1 MINDYRKRRIR
12 RTRGPR
18 IKIRCLPGSGFFL
31 RTIAFHSTHH
41 YILTKESMYVF
52 SSNLLR

>member
-1 MINDYRKRRIR
+1 MIGDYRKRRIR
-12 RTRGPR
+12 RARGPC

-31 RTIAFHSTHH
+31 RTIAFHATHH
-41 YILTKESMYVF
+41 YILTKESMFVF